1 MGCQETKQGPPKI
14 YKAINYYYYFFL
26 KKGGPLHLRPKEPTF
41 HLTNGHVD
49 KSAAVNDN
57 HNESG
62 NVYYPCSE
70 GRVIFSANTGN
81 VYYPYSEGRV
91 ILSAV
96 ESYELPILGTSITRT
111 VKLESNFLSIWE
123 RLLLVQ

>member
-1 MGCQETKQGPPKI
+1 M
-14 YKAINYYYYFFL
+14 
-26 KKGGPLHLRPKEPTF
+26 
-41 HLTNGHVD
+41 
-49 KSAAVNDN
+49 NDN
-57 HNESG
+57 HYESG

-96 ESYELPILGTSITRT
+96 ESYELPILGTSITRA